1 MVIYLSC
8 SFVKASSFVSAID
21 KPQQRYRSS
30 QAIIWDDTMQQAQVA
45 LWQELGKSSFFQAVL
60 DVLEACVPVDSS
72 GLLVYHRKQKP
83 QSLLHRFKPYERHL
97 HADIYS
103 TGPYALDPQYQ
114 LFLKGCPTG
123 AYWLADVAPD
133 DFYQSSYYTNFY
145 SKIGVA
151 DSIDVLWRLDD
162 DTALNFFM
170 QRNSNSNAFCRA
182 DIQTLQLM
190 LPIVAAALTRHHQ
203 LAAPLTTA
211 AAMDLHAD
219 QTHLQVETT
228 LSNFASSLLTPR
240 ERDVLWYLLRGY
252 SSALTAEKLQTS
264 EGTVK
269 IHRKNIYRKL
279 DIGSQAELF
288 SLFIN
293 CIPFAQPGVAD
304 DPLQHYHAEQQQP
317 QPHDTPSS
325 IA

>member
-1 MVIYLSC
+1 MNPN
-8 SFVKASSFVSAID
+8 D
-21 KPQQRYRSS
+21 KPKQHYRSN

-45 LWQELGKSSFFQAVL
+45 LWQELGKSSFLHAVL

-72 GLLVYHRKQKP
+72 GLLVFYRKQKP
-83 QSLLHRFKPYERHL
+83 LSLAHRFKPFERHL

-170 QRNSNSNAFCRA
+170 QRNANSNAFCRA
-182 DIQTLQLM
+182 DLHTLQLM
-190 LPIVAAALTRHHQ
+190 LPILDAALTRHHQ
-203 LAAPLTTA
+203 LASPLPSA
-211 AAMDLHAD
+211 QQHEQSSD
-219 QTHLQVETT
+219 QTHLQVEST

-293 CIPFAQPGVAD
+293 CIPFAQPGVGD
-304 DPLQHYHAEQQQP
+304 DPLALYQQAQ
-317 QPHDTPSS
+317 QGQTPLSCL
-325 IA
+325 